1 MKKIGHKFFYLSGV
15 ILILIAGLTAFW
27 RMKPDKPRLLSSA
40 EIKKNDLPRVR
51 SSSSPHNRQGAV
63 ERVEYELRRLRD
75 PKTGRI
81 PENMRARELSFVQN
95 LPVRDRML
103 NKGEAQLLAETWTRR
118 GPINVGGRTRALAID
133 IDYDGTSNRRI
144 LAGGISGGIFLSEDN
159 GESWRMAT
167 TLAQLASVTCI
178 AQDPGNKNVW
188 YYGTGEYSGNST
200 DLTGQGIFK
209 STDGGNTWTQ
219 LASTIQNSKLT
230 VFDNFFDVV
239 WNIVVHPQGSVIFA
253 ATYGGISRSTDGGLT
268 WQSVLGRNQFPH
280 SNRTD
285 VAIAADGTVYAA
297 LSRNGGNFSEYGI
310 YRSTD
315 GGIQWSNIT
324 PNALSD
330 DPYRMVLGTAPSDAK
345 TLYLLA
351 QAKEAGE
358 VAQDHQLLRY
368 NAQTNAWTNLS
379 ANLPDEQGASGN
391 ASFSSQGGYDLLVKV
406 KPDDPSVV
414 WIGGTNLYR
423 STNSGQSFSRVGGY
437 AGPENY
443 APYEN
448 HHSDQHS
455 MAFYPNNPNTMLSG
469 SDGGVSQNTNVLSQQ
484 TSWTSLNRGYLT
496 TQFYSVAVDPQA
508 GSNFLMGGLQD
519 NGCWYTED
527 TAYETPWSNLPSGD
541 GAFCAVAPGGHPFY
555 FSSQNSLGFYR
566 ANRVNNQPVLSIIKP
581 ASAENFLFIT
591 PYQLDPNDP
600 RVMYLA
606 AGGGVW
612 RNSNLNQIPEG
623 NQEATNINWSAL
635 SNSAVTN
642 KRVTTLAVS
651 TTPANRLYFG
661 ATDFQ
666 NKPELVRVNNAPG
679 NTTGTTITP
688 PGAPD
693 GAYPSCIGVNPQNGD
708 EIIATFSSYNVPSIW
723 YSTNGGGTWVDVE
736 GNLSG
741 EDGPSIRW
749 ATIVPVNNGAVYF
762 LATSTGVYS
771 TTALNGP
778 NTTWIQ
784 EGGDTIGNVVADMII
799 ARPED
804 GLVVVGTH
812 GRGVYS
818 ARMSGVGG
826 TAALN
831 VDVAEINIAMKP
843 GQLGNATLN
852 LSNSGDANLS
862 YAITATGPSGSAS
875 GSPFSGVLRAN
886 LSSVETRSAR
896 KLPTIGLNTIATARP
911 QSSPAGAAGT
921 HVISASAPKV
931 LGNDEL
937 VLDDGNNG
945 ADDFIGQQGFNDTF
959 WSNGFILSGF
969 RFKLEKFQ
977 FYMRTENAT
986 SNTVYV
992 AVTRNGQTLLEDNVT
1007 LGLSQNGAWYDIT
1020 LNTPLSF
1027 TDGQTFYITVGATS
1041 AIAYPAGTDKD
1052 AQVPGNSFYF
1062 EPTLGQYVPLSTISG
1077 FGNGAF
1083 LIRAVGTKTITGGN
1097 QPPVANASIS
1107 TDNATVGE
1115 AITFDA
1121 SGSSDPDGQITQY
1134 LWNFGDGTSSNQQ
1147 IVSHAYSQAGT
1158 FQVTLTV
1165 TDNDGA
1171 TGQASGPVTITGGTN
1186 QPPMASAQISPNP
1199 AQVNQAITFDASAS
1213 SDADGQ
1219 ITQYLWNFD
1228 DGSTSNQQI
1237 ATKAYSQAGTYN
1249 VSLTVTDN
1257 NGATGQASEQ
1267 VTVTDATPNRLT
1279 VTPANGT
1286 VAAGGAQPITVT
1298 FDAQGLAE
1306 GNYQGQLSITSN
1318 GGNRSIPV
1326 RILVS
1331 NTVSV
1336 EETAELPRSFQLGQN
1351 YPNPF
1356 NPTTVIPFSI
1366 AEPGKVSLEVFDIS
1380 GRHVATLLDEFR
1392 PAGQHTFSFNA
1403 NGLSSGIYVYRL
1415 RAGKKTFSH
1424 KMAFVK

>member
-1 MKKIGHKFFYLSGV
+1 MKKIGHKFFYLTGV
-15 ILILIAGLTAFW
+15 VFILIAGLTAFW
-27 RMKPDKPRLLSSA
+27 RMKPDGFRLSRSS
-40 EIKKNDLPRVR
+40 EINKAGLPRVR
-51 SSSSPHNRQGAV
+51 SSSSPHNRQAAV
-63 ERVEYELRRLRD
+63 ERMEYELRRLRD

-81 PENMRARELSFVQN
+81 PENMRARELAFVEN

-103 NKGEAQLLAETWTRR
+103 YKGEAQLFTETWTRR

-133 IDYDGTSNRRI
+133 LDYNGASNRRI

-159 GESWRMAT
+159 GESWRMTT

-178 AQDPGNKNVW
+178 AQDPVNKNVW

-209 STDGGNTWTQ
+209 STDGGNTWMQ

-230 VFDNFFDVV
+230 VFDNFFDFV

-253 ATYGGISRSTDGGLT
+253 ATYGGITRSTDGGLS
-268 WQSVLGRNQFPH
+268 WQSVLGRNEFPF

-285 VAIAADGTVYAA
+285 VAIAADGSVYAA

-315 GGIQWSNIT
+315 GGTQWSNVT
-324 PNALSD
+324 PSALSE
-330 DPYRMVLGTAPSDAK
+330 DPYRMVLGIAPSDAK
-345 TLYLLA
+345 TIYLLA
-351 QAKEAGE
+351 QAKQAGE
-358 VAQDHQLLRY
+358 VAQDHQLFRY

-379 ANLPDEQGASGN
+379 ANLPDEQGVEGN

-406 KPDDPSVV
+406 KPDNPSVV

-443 APYEN
+443 APFEN

-455 MAFYPNNPNTMLSG
+455 MAFYPNNPNAMLSG

-484 TSWTSLNRGYLT
+484 ISWTSLNKGYLT
-496 TQFYSVAVDPQA
+496 TQFYSVAVDPQP
-508 GSNFLMGGLQD
+508 GSDFLMGGLQD
-519 NGCWYTED
+519 NGCWYTQD
-527 TAYETPWSNLPSGD
+527 TAYETPWSNLPAGD
-541 GAFCAVAPGGHPFY
+541 GAYCAVAPGGHPFY

-566 ANRVNNQPVLSIIKP
+566 ANRVNNQPVLSIIRP
-581 ASAENFLFIT
+581 AGAENFLFIT
-591 PYQLDPNDP
+591 PYQLDPNDA

-606 AGGGVW
+606 ADNAVW

-651 TTPANRLYFG
+651 KAPANRLYFG

-666 NKPELVRVNNAPG
+666 NKPVLVRVNNAPT
-679 NTTGTTITP
+679 NPSGTTITP
-688 PGAPD
+688 PGVAE

-708 EIIATFSSYNVPSIW
+708 EIIATFSNYNAPSIW
-723 YSTNGGGTWVDVE
+723 YSTNGGGTWTDVE

-741 EDGPSIRW
+741 EDGPSVRW
-749 ATIVPVNNGAVYF
+749 ATIVPVNSGAVYF
-762 LATSTGVYS
+762 LATSTGIYS
-771 TTALNGP
+771 TTALNGA
-778 NTTWIQ
+778 NTTWVQ

-804 GLVVVGTH
+804 GLVVAGTH

-818 ARMSGVGG
+818 ARMSGIGG

-831 VDVAEINIAMKP
+831 LDVAEVNITVKP
-843 GQLGNATLN
+843 GEIGNATLN
-852 LSNSGDANLS
+852 LSNSGDATLS
-862 YAITATGPSGSAS
+862 YAITAKGPSGSAS
-875 GSPFSGVLRAN
+875 GSSFSGVLRAN
-886 LSSVETRSAR
+886 LSGVEMSSAR
-896 KLPTIGLNTIATARP
+896 RPPPIGLNTMATVRS
-911 QSSPAGAAGT
+911 QSSVARAAEAQ
-921 HVISASAPKV
+921 VMSSSALEV

-945 ADDFIGQQGFNDTF
+945 ADDFIGQQGFYDTF
-959 WSNGFILSGF
+959 WSNGFTLSGF

-977 FYMRTENAT
+977 FYMRTENAA

-1020 LNTPLSF
+1020 LNSPLTF
-1027 TDGQTFYITVGATS
+1027 TDGQTFYITIGATG
-1041 AIAYPAGTDKD
+1041 AISFPAGTDKD
-1052 AQVPGNSFYF
+1052 AQVPDNSFYY

-1083 LIRAVGTKTITGGN
+1083 LIRAVGTKTEVGGN
-1097 QPPVANASIS
+1097 QPPVANASLS
-1107 TDNATVGE
+1107 TDHATVGQS
-1115 AITFDA
+1115 ITFDA
-1121 SGSSDPDGQITQY
+1121 SGSFDSDGQITQY
-1134 LWNFGDGTSSNQQ
+1134 DWNFGDGTSSNQK
-1147 IVSHAYSQAGT
+1147 IATHAYSQAGT
-1158 FQVTLTV
+1158 FQVILTV

-1186 QPPMASAQISPNP
+1186 QPPVASAQISPNP
-1199 AQVNQAITFDASAS
+1199 AQANQSITFDASAS
-1213 SDADGQ
+1213 SDPDGQ
-1219 ITQYLWNFD
+1219 ITQYLWNFG
-1228 DGSTSNQQI
+1228 DGSTSNQKI
-1237 ATKAYSQAGTYN
+1237 ATHAYSQAGTFN
-1249 VSLTVTDN
+1249 VLLTVTDN
-1257 NGATGQASEQ
+1257 NGATGQASGQ
-1267 VTVTDATPNRLT
+1267 VTITEATPSRLT

-1286 VAAGGAQPITVT
+1286 VAAGGAQTITVT

-1318 GGNRSIPV
+1318 GGNRTIPV
-1326 RILVS
+1326 RISVS
-1331 NTVSV
+1331 NAVSV
-1336 EETAELPRSFQLGQN
+1336 EETAELPRSFQLEQN

-1380 GRHVATLLDEFR
+1380 GRHVATLIDEFR
-1392 PAGQHTFSFNA
+1392 PAGQHTYSFNA